1 LAGTSESSRRLKV
14 VIADD
19 SQAMRDRV
27 SRLFA
32 GEMDV
37 VATVSDGESVVKA
50 VQDLRPNLVILDIAM
65 PIQNGMSAAR
75 KIRDMGI
82 SVPIVFLSVQ
92 SDHEFREAAVQLGA
106 SYVSK
111 ARMRSDLGVAVRD
124 ALTGRI
130 FVSKP

>member
-1 LAGTSESSRRLKV
+1 MAGTSESSRRLKV

-65 PIQNGMSAAR
+65 PVQNGMSAAR

-92 SDHEFREAAVQLGA
+92 SDPEFREAAVQLGA

-111 ARMRSDLGVAVRD
+111 ARMRSDLGVAIRD

>member
-50 VQDLRPNLVILDIAM
+50 VQDLRPDLVILDIAM
-65 PIQNGMSAAR
+65 PVQNGMSAAR

-92 SDHEFREAAVQLGA
+92 SDPEFREAAVQLGA

-111 ARMRSDLGVAVRD
+111 ARMRSDLGLAIRD

>member
-1 LAGTSESSRRLKV
+1 MNESSGRLKV

-19 SQAMRDRV
+19 SEVIRDSV

-37 VATVSDGESVVKA
+37 IAAVSDGESVVKA
-50 VQDLRPNLVILDIAM
+50 VQDLRPDLVILDIAM
-65 PIQNGMSAAR
+65 PVQNGMSAAR
-75 KIRDMGI
+75 KIRNMGI
-82 SVPIVFLSVQ
+82 SVPIVFLTVQ
-92 SDHEFREAAVQLGA
+92 SDPEFREAAVQLGA

-111 ARMRSDLGVAVRD
+111 SRMRSDLGLAIRD
-124 ALTGRI
+124 TLTGRI